1 MNSKKQIK
9 SLISNILAN
18 NEQQVD
24 NMVRQLSES
33 ILIEKEDVLMRIL
46 TESFKGETNV

>member
-18 NEQQVD
+18 NQQQVD
-24 NMVRQLSES
+24 SMVHQLSES
-33 ILIEKEDVLMRIL
+33 ILIEKEDTLMRIL